1 MWRIEPLNWW
11 FYRKGSEIW
20 ANHNRSR
27 FLSSAACIG
36 DSTAKV
42 VKFEQITTV
51 FAKPAYNRDWWFYR
65 KGSEIWANH
74 NRRRQCDK
82 GRTIGDSTAKVVKFE
97 QITTVGISELAS
109 DLLVIL
115 PQR

>member
-1 MWRIEPLNWW
+1 ML
-11 FYRKGSEIW
+11 
-20 ANHNRSR
+20 
-27 FLSSAACIG
+27 IG

-42 VKFEQITTV
+42 VKFEQITTTDADAFFGV
-51 FAKPAYNRDWWFYR
+51 DWWFYR

-74 NRRRQCDK
+74 NQKQIRLF
-82 GRTIGDSTAKVVKFE
+82 RTVIGDSTAKVVKFE
-97 QITTVGISELAS
+97 QITTDYVHRLQD

>member
-1 MWRIEPLNWW
+1 MLDAKIPCWW

-20 ANHNRSR
+20 ANHNERVVDSVHVVV
-27 FLSSAACIG
+27 G

-51 FAKPAYNRDWWFYR
+51 KDMMHEPY
-65 KGSEIWANH
+65 
-74 NRRRQCDK
+74 
-82 GRTIGDSTAKVVKFE
+82 
-97 QITTVGISELAS
+97 
-109 DLLVIL
+109 LLVIL